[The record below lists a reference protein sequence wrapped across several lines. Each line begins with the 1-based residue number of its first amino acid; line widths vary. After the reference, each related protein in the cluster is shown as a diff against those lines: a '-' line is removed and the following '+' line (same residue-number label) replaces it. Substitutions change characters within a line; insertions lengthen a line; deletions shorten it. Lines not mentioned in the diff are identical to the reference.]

1 MTEEVECEYMNERKI
16 VVGGFIIGLLT
27 LAAAFTLLFA
37 HVDMSWW
44 ELRAAAINPVHT
56 VIATAAMAVLG
67 VAVYVGR
74 NKRK

>member
-1 MTEEVECEYMNERKI
+1 MNEKKI
-16 VVGGFIIGLLT
+16 VMSGFAIGLMM
-27 LAAAFTLLFA
+27 LAAAFTLLFS

-44 ELRAAAINPVHT
+44 ELRTAAINPLHT

-67 VAVYVGR
+67 VVVYVGR

>member
-1 MTEEVECEYMNERKI
+1 MTEEMECEYMNERKI
-16 VVGGFIIGLLT
+16 VVGGFIIGLLM
-27 LAAAFTLLFA
+27 LAAAFTLLFS

-44 ELRAAAINPVHT
+44 ELRTAAINPLHT